1 MYDTTTNFVDEPLR
15 TLLKAGTDYPNS
27 DLAFSVAYVSAAGV
41 LWLQNLLS
49 SARNATIIAGLCTM
63 NRVNAFLELQ
73 DLGASVYVYVAESRK
88 IFHPKI
94 YYGATKA
101 QAWAMI
107 GSSNLTKN
115 GLSLNVERNLF
126 IAGQRL
132 TEPFI
137 SIEAQIETF
146 RTQAY
151 FFDNDLKKKLTEIE
165 RRMRNGISEEEYL
178 AKLIEVGI
186 KPKARLGSTLPIE
199 VQQVALETVLEFA
212 RSTRLEYAY
221 QMLLLLIM
229 LYRADED
236 GSFSQEETAYCF
248 SHFYKLRMDSGLPAE
263 KKRGGKSA
271 VVDRV
276 DLSLAT
282 MRRMIKTDPFLRFE
296 RKGLLDISDD
306 NQYYIVNPA
315 LLAAWTPSFKDELRR
330 IAVQRLAEHFGESKE
345 TINTL
350 ITLAIG

>member
-1 MYDTTTNFVDEPLR
+1 MYDTITNFVDEPLK
-15 TLLKAGTDYPNS
+15 TLLKAGKDYPNS
-27 DLAFSVAYVSAAGV
+27 DLAFSVAYVSAGGV
-41 LWLQNLLS
+41 LWLQNLLRG
-49 SARNATIIAGLCTM
+49 AKNATIIAGLCTI
-63 NRVNAFLELQ
+63 NRVSAFLELQ
-73 DLGASVYVYVAESRK
+73 DLGVNLYVYVAESRK

-94 YYGATKA
+94 YYGATNA
-101 QAWAMI
+101 QAWAMV

-126 IAGQRL
+126 LTGQRL

-146 RTQAY
+146 RTEAY

-186 KPKARLGSTLPIE
+186 RPKARSASTLPIE
-199 VQQVALETVLEFA
+199 VQQVALETLLEFA

-221 QMLLLLIM
+221 QILLMLIM

-236 GSFSQEETAYCF
+236 GSFSQEEAASCF
-248 SHFYKLRMDSGLPAE
+248 SRFYQLRMEAGLPAE

-271 VVDRV
+271 VVDRT

-315 LLAAWTPSFKDELRR
+315 LLAALTLSLRDELRR
-330 IAVQRLAEHFGESKE
+330 IAVQRLAEHFGESEEK
-345 TINTL
+345 INTL